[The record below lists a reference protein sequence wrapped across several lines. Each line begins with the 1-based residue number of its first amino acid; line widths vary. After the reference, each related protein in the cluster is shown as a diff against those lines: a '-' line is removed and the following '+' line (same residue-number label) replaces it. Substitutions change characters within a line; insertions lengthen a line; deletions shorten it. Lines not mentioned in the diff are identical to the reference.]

1 MAKQPAFQFYTGD
14 WLKDPALQ
22 ACSTATRGIWI
33 NLLANMWE
41 ANPRGEVSGT
51 IQEIVRLSNTT
62 LALYKR
68 FLDEN
73 LRHNFAEVKSSNGV
87 YIIRNR
93 RMFREE
99 KQRIYERERKQKQ
112 RSVPLD
118 VPDVSR
124 PCPTPSSSS
133 SSTTVKK
140 EERDRDKKGTD
151 YTQEFESFWKIYPRK
166 IEKHKAFKCWQKLL
180 KEGVKPTH
188 LKVCA
193 DNYAGFCDT
202 LKTEPQ
208 FIKHPATFLGRDKPY
223 EDYKVSVPVETKPQV
238 PLDKYGNPY
247 YTVDGENILEIQ
259 WRKLMDK
266 DAIEPNK
273 DGTWKRRG
281 NHVRSS
287 HSGHRDTS
295 NSDNCHCYCSGP
307 TRVARQ
313 TRG

>member
-1 MAKQPAFQFYTGD
+1 
-14 WLKDPALQ
+14 
-22 ACSTATRGIWI
+22 
-33 NLLANMWE
+33 MWE

-73 LRHNFAEVKSSNGV
+73 LRHNFAEVESSNGV

-112 RSVPLD
+112 RSVPFD
-118 VPDVSR
+118 VPQVSR
-124 PCPTPSSSS
+124 PCPSPSS
-133 SSTTVKK
+133 SSTTYKK
-140 EERDRDKKGTD
+140 ESIKERDRDRTGTE
-151 YTQEFESFWKIYPRK
+151 YTSEFESFWKIYPRK

-193 DNYAGFCDT
+193 DNYAGACDV

-208 FIKHPATFLGRDKPY
+208 FIKHPATFLGPDKPY
-223 EDYKVSVPVETKPQV
+223 EDYRVSTPVGATQPQV

-247 YTVDGENILEIQ
+247 YTVDGKDIPERQ
-259 WRKLMDK
+259 WRELMDK

-273 DGTWKRRG
+273 DGTWKSKG
-281 NHVRSS
+281 EQC
-287 HSGHRDTS
+287 TE
-295 NSDNCHCYCSGP
+295 
-307 TRVARQ
+307 
-313 TRG
+313 